1 MICKSCSFE
10 NKEGA
15 VFCANCGK
23 PLTQDAPAMD
33 VNDMKPIETDDSEP
47 QTVALDSAF
56 DVQPEK
62 EDDSEA
68 NTTVL
73 TSELITPAPG
83 TQAGGPAPQG
93 FVSGPAP
100 MGAPKPMGGPA
111 PMGASNP
118 MGGSAPMGAP
128 KPMGGPAPMGAPK
141 PMGGSAPAGA
151 PQGGNTPK
159 QNKPAKS
166 GKTGTGAKVYIV
178 ISIILIVAMAG
189 AGVWMF
195 MHFNG
200 KIDDISKEKDTLA
213 SQMDASSSSYESQLS
228 DKDTEISGLESSVAD
243 YESQIADYESQIA
256 AYEETSSSYSA
267 YDALISFANSSAGQG
282 YADFFASDTVLHLTG
297 GDVAVLVYYG
307 VQEDSNV
314 IYQVENAGVA
324 TCEWGED
331 WNGDVATLY
340 VTPVS
345 SGNTIITLSNDVND
359 ETIKIY
365 VYVD

>member
-15 VFCANCGK
+15 AFCAKCGK

-33 VNDMKPIETDDSEP
+33 VNDMKPMETDDSEP

-56 DVQPEK
+56 AAPPKKD
-62 EDDSEA
+62 DDSEA

-73 TSELITPAPG
+73 TSEMITPDKG
-83 TQAGGPAPQG
+83 TPEGNPAPQG
-93 FVSGPAP
+93 FTPGP
-100 MGAPKPMGGPA
+100 
-111 PMGASNP
+111 
-118 MGGSAPMGAP
+118 APMGAP

-141 PMGGSAPAGA
+141 PMGGPAPMGA
-151 PQGGNTPK
+151 PKPTGGPAPMGAPKPMGGPAPK
-159 QNKPAKS
+159 QNSPKKS
-166 GKTGTGAKVYIV
+166 GKTGTGAKVYII

-189 AGVWMF
+189 TGVWMF

-200 KIDDISKEKDTLA
+200 KIDDISNEKDKLA
-213 SQMDASSSSYESQLS
+213 SQMDASSSSYESQLA
-228 DKDTEISGLESSVAD
+228 DKESEISDLESSLTD
-243 YESQIADYESQIA
+243 LESQIADYESQIA

-267 YDALISFANSSAGQG
+267 YDALISFADASVGQG
-282 YADFFASDTVLHLTG
+282 YADFFASDTVLHLNG
-297 GDVAVLVYYG
+297 QVAVMVYYG

-314 IYQVENAGVA
+314 IYEVENSGIA
-324 TCEWGED
+324 TCEWGEE
-331 WNGDVATLY
+331 WNGDIATLY
-340 VTPVS
+340 VTPVA
-345 SGNTIITLSNDVND
+345 SGNTVITLSNDVNS

>member
-15 VFCANCGK
+15 AFCASCGK

-33 VNDMKPIETDDSEP
+33 VNDMKPMETNDSEP

-56 DVQPEK
+56 GVQPEK

-83 TQAGGPAPQG
+83 TQEGGSAPQG
-93 FVSGPAP
+93 FTAGP
-100 MGAPKPMGGPA
+100 
-111 PMGASNP
+111 
-118 MGGSAPMGAP
+118 APMGAP

-141 PMGGSAPAGA
+141 PMDGPAPMGTPKPMGGPAPA
-151 PQGGNTPK
+151 PQGGNGPK
-159 QNKPAKS
+159 QNTPVKS

-228 DKDTEISGLESSVAD
+228 DKDSEISDLESSVAD

-267 YDALISFANSSAGQG
+267 YDALISFANSSVGQG
-282 YADFFASDTVLHLTG
+282 YADFFASDTILHLTG
-297 GDVAVLVYYG
+297 GEVAVLVYYG

-340 VTPVS
+340 VRPVA
-345 SGNTIITLSNDVND
+345 SGNTIITLSNDVNS